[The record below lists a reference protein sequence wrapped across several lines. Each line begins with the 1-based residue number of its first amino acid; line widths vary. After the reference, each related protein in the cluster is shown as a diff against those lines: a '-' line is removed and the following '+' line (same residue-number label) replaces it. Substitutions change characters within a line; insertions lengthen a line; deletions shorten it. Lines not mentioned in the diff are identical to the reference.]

1 MKRQIF
7 DSLPPTTPPRGTK
20 KTIANYV
27 QCEEESIDRPEVE
40 GTTKQ
45 TLEYKRQYSQV
56 YAIMN
61 LSNAIGLLL
70 LGGSASAFVP
80 SGLNGARSTAIVTK
94 AVSGSKGTG
103 EGWIDPSAPVNSEES
118 LRLTLEKS
126 LEGAQF
132 QKRLS
137 LLGSTGSIGTQTLDI
152 VDACPDNF
160 VVDALSAG
168 GNAELMT
175 EQVLKYKPKIASMS
189 TPEAATELKERLVAA
204 GCEEMPTVLHGDD
217 GILAAATID
226 SADTVVTG
234 IVGAAGLKPTI
245 EAIKL
250 KKDIALANK
259 ETLISGGPVINPLVK
274 EHGINMLPAD
284 SEHSAIFQCLQG
296 VPEGGLRRVILT
308 ASGGAFRD
316 FSKDELFKMCEEDP
330 RTVQAKATT
339 HPNWD
344 MGAKITLDSATMMNK
359 GLEVIEAHYL
369 FGASYDDIDVVIH
382 PQSIVHSMVETQ
394 DTSCIAQL
402 GWADMRLP
410 LVYSV
415 SWPHRLKM
423 PYKPLDL
430 AEVSKMTFMAPDHDK
445 YPCIRLAY
453 EAGRTGGT
461 MTAVLNAANEAA
473 NEMFREDIGLGFL
486 DIPKLIES
494 AMEEHKEE
502 LKTEDVGLDD
512 ILNFDSWAREHVETK
527 SASMK
532 NKMFV

>member
-1 MKRQIF
+1 MRLSIAAACLLVGGVSSFVPVQKHHG
-7 DSLPPTTPPRGTK
+7 LPPLEAK
-20 KTIANYV
+20 K
-27 QCEEESIDRPEVE
+27 
-40 GTTKQ
+40 
-45 TLEYKRQYSQV
+45 
-56 YAIMN
+56 M
-61 LSNAIGLLL
+61 
-70 LGGSASAFVP
+70 
-80 SGLNGARSTAIVTK
+80 
-94 AVSGSKGTG
+94 VSGSKGTG
-103 EGWIDPSAPVNSEES
+103 EGWIDPSAPVNSEAA
-118 LRLTLEKS
+118 LKKTLGKS
-126 LEGAQF
+126 LEGAEF
-132 QKRLS
+132 KKRLS

-168 GNAELMT
+168 NNAELMA
-175 EQVLKYKPKIASMS
+175 EQVLKYKPKVASLA
-189 TPEAATELKERLVAA
+189 TPEAAAELKKRLEDA
-204 GCEEMPTVLHGDD
+204 GCADMPEIVHGED
-217 GILAAATID
+217 GILAAATVS

-259 ETLISGGPVINPLVK
+259 ETLISGGAVINPLV
-274 EHGINMLPAD
+274 EEYGINMLPAD

-316 FSKDELFKMCEEDP
+316 LTKEELFKTCEEDP
-330 RTVQAKATT
+330 RAVQAKATT

-369 FGASYDDIDVVIH
+369 FGASYDDIDIVIH

-410 LVYSV
+410 IVYSI

-430 AEVSKMTFMAPDHDK
+430 AELSQLTFKAPDHDK
-445 YPCIRLAY
+445 YPCIGLAY

-473 NEMFREDIGLGFL
+473 NEMFREDVGLGFL
-486 DIPKLIES
+486 DIPKLIEG
-494 AMEEHKEE
+494 AMEAHKED
-502 LKTEDVGLDD
+502 LKVKDVTLDD
-512 ILNFDSWAREHVETK
+512 ILNCDTWAREHVVT
-527 SASMK
+527 ASKTMK
-532 NKMFV
+532 TSQLIT